1 MKKILPIILTIL
13 LICAGLTGCG
23 TKQTAPKATATPRPD
38 FFEVITDDR
47 ATVFAANYE
56 TDKPV
61 CVTYIATENGIT
73 TSSSVYDAETIDAVF
88 EALSELTVGDECTS
102 FIVGYEKTFVFTMED
117 GREYSFSFNIIS
129 IEIDGV
135 DRVIFND
142 NMLWSIDF
150 PTSSGP
156 TLADMLADGDAVVAS
171 AIYAAEPTGAEFSYN
186 GGGVSFS
193 ADPDVAGRA
202 ARIVR
207 TARPEA
213 ALTEEQF
220 SMRSSDETP
229 FSLRLIMDDGSQYTF
244 RFAGECMRVDR
255 EDGAVFYSCPEAV
268 AEILA
273 LGFDGYGEL
282 EPALDEAGRKL
293 VGDALISAGEGDAL
307 LLIFSDYIPNGTSF
321 IVARD
326 VTVAG
331 TTSAMR
337 IVYNYGAERNY
348 ALAEDFTAVSG
359 GRTLDKAELT
369 DELRK
374 AAASLA
380 DKQDKNGLRPAQY
393 DFLWRAQ
400 FNEAGEIVRLEKTD
414 VD

>member
-1 MKKILPIILTIL
+1 MRKILPVILAIL

-23 TKQTAPKATATPRPD
+23 TKQTVPGPTATPRPD
-38 FFEVITDDR
+38 LFEAITDDR

-56 TDKPV
+56 ADKPV
-61 CVTYIATENGIT
+61 CVTYTVTENGVT
-73 TSSSVYDAETIDAVF
+73 TSSSVYDEKTIDAVF

-102 FIVGYEKTFVFTMED
+102 FLEDYERTFVFTMED

-135 DRVIFND
+135 DRVIFNE
-142 NMLWSIDF
+142 NMLFSIDF
-150 PTSSGP
+150 PTSSGA
-156 TLADMLADGDAVVAS
+156 TLADILAGGDTVLAS
-171 AIYAAEPTGAEFSYN
+171 AIYTAEPTGAEFSYN

-202 ARIVR
+202 AEIVR
-207 TARPEA
+207 TAMPGD
-213 ALTEEQF
+213 ALTEDKFFMQ
-220 SMRSSDETP
+220 SADETP

-244 RFAGECMRVDR
+244 RFAGEYMRVEQ
-255 EDGAVFYSCPEAV
+255 EDGAVYYPCPEAV

-282 EPALDEAGRKL
+282 SPALDEAGRKL
-293 VGDALISAGEGDAL
+293 VDDALISAGEGEAL

-331 TTSAMR
+331 TANAMR
-337 IVYNYGAERNY
+337 LVYNYGGEKNY
-348 ALAEDFTAVSG
+348 ALAEDFSAVSG
-359 GRTLDKAELT
+359 GRTLDRAELT
-369 DELRK
+369 AELRE
-374 AAASLA
+374 AASSL
-380 DKQDKNGLRPAQY
+380 KGKHNKNGLKPSQY
-393 DFLWRAQ
+393 EFLWRAQ
-400 FNEAGEIVRLEKTD
+400 LNDAGEIVRLEKTD